1 MQQRQHCVVVEEKT
15 KRRCFVFGKERRT
28 CSWRRLAGKM
38 RANQDRIESDLVES
52 MEQIMIKDDCNR
64 MRPPLSGIGGG
75 VKATDKRFESED
87 VEGKVFAV
95 SENTREEETSQRG
108 RRANGSGGARLS

>member
-38 RANQDRIESDLVES
+38 RANQDRIESDLVERIG
-52 MEQIMIKDDCNR
+52 QIMIKDDCNR

-75 VKATDKRFESED
+75 ASKRRTK
-87 VEGKVFAV
+87 GLKVRM
-95 SENTREEETSQRG
+95 SKGRCSQ
-108 RRANGSGGARLS
+108 